1 MTSDGMVDWGLAV
14 SLGSRLAGEGPQ
26 ISRAEADAAVAELR
40 AGAERSTRLVRDF
53 TGLEGGEG
61 TAPVLV
67 VDRAG
72 WVAANADGF
81 STVLA
86 PVVEKLTAGK
96 GAPTGWSLAVGSRVT
111 GAEVGAPSTSRQAVR
126 RICIGPS

>member
-1 MTSDGMVDWGLAV
+1 MSAGSAGMVDWSLAV
-14 SLGSRLAGEGPQ
+14 SLGSRLAGEGPA
-26 ISRAEADAAVAELR
+26 SRATRPDAVVGR
-40 AGAERSTRLVRDF
+40 APRRRRPVDRLVRGF
-53 TGLEGGEG
+53 TGLEAGER

-86 PVVEKLTAGK
+86 PVVEKLTAEEGR
-96 GAPTGWSLAVGSRVT
+96 AQRLVAAIGS
-111 GAEVGAPSTSRQAVR
+111 A
-126 RICIGPS
+126 